1 MQEKGGVTLYS
12 SEWSIMECLWERSPL
27 TIVGVWHAV
36 KGKTGWS
43 KSTVNTL
50 LGRMLKK
57 GLIRYEDGR
66 KAKEYY
72 PCVRR
77 DEVAIAETESLLHR
91 AYKGSVSLMMS
102 AITQK
107 RELSREEIDELYA
120 ILRRAEEA
128 SNNG

>member
-57 GLIRYEDGR
+57 GLIRYEDG
-66 KAKEYY
+66 AKQ
-72 PCVRR
+72 RNIILAFAAMR
-77 DEVAIAETESLLHR
+77 
-91 AYKGSVSLMMS
+91 
-102 AITQK
+102 
-107 RELSREEIDELYA
+107 SR
-120 ILRRAEEA
+120 LRRQSPYYTAHIRVA
-128 SNNG
+128 SV